1 LRTREDKVV
10 DFENKSELF
19 SNVKKM
25 RDKFIEIPKVVD

>member
-1 LRTREDKVV
+1 V

-25 RDKFIEIPKVVD
+25 RDKFIEIPKVVDWEVVYV